1 MKFDL
6 TTFMSSINLGL
17 KALQAAHSGIQ
28 EVQVGDTVSGAL
40 QLIQVAGATAASATS
55 DPEIQAEATA
65 ATQLA
70 CIAVPIIADFINLFK
85 KKAAVKAAAAV
96 AVPTT
101 VTTPITT
108 GATPTGNSVPN

>member
-17 KALQAAHSGIQ
+17 SALQAAHSGIQ
-28 EVQVGDTVSGAL
+28 EVQAGDTVSGAL
-40 QLIQVAGATAASATS
+40 HLIQVAGATAAGATN
-55 DPEIQAEATA
+55 DPEIQAEATT
-65 ATQLA
+65 ATQIA
-70 CIAVPIIADFINLFK
+70 CIAVPIISDFINLFK
-85 KKAAVKAAAAV
+85 KKAAVKAATV

-101 VTTPITT
+101 VTTAVI